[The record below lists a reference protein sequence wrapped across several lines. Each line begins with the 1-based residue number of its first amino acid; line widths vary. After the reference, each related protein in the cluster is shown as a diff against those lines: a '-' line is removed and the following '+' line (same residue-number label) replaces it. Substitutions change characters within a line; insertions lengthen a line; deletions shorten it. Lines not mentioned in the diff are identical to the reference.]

1 MHILICDDD
10 AVFAARVETLV
21 RDFFAL
27 RGLQVECTVCHSG
40 EETLARRDLDLYQ
53 VALLDVDLDTMNG
66 ISLGK
71 QLRQCSPEIC
81 LVYVS
86 AYLEFAP
93 EGYTVN
99 AYRYLLKRDIA
110 RMLPKCLDDLL
121 AAFTDQH
128 RTLTVHHNRATSEIP
143 LYQIYY
149 LESALRQIN
158 IYGDIPHRPI
168 CTFYGKLKELPP
180 ILARNGF
187 LQVGRSD
194 VVNLQYVRSIRNY
207 KVELR
212 SGVELNASRQDF
224 PVIRSAWLE
233 WKGQFGNE

>member
-99 AYRYLLKRDIA
+99 AFRYILSEVQAVCQQILILSKGH
-110 RMLPKCLDDLL
+110 L
-121 AAFTDQH
+121 AAAGSLEELTADGKSLEEVFLELTDGEPEE
-128 RTLTVHHNRATSEIP
+128 ATGEEDSE
-143 LYQIYY
+143 
-149 LESALRQIN
+149 
-158 IYGDIPHRPI
+158 
-168 CTFYGKLKELPP
+168 
-180 ILARNGF
+180 
-187 LQVGRSD
+187 
-194 VVNLQYVRSIRNY
+194 
-207 KVELR
+207 
-212 SGVELNASRQDF
+212 
-224 PVIRSAWLE
+224 
-233 WKGQFGNE
+233 

>member
-27 RGLQVECTVCHSG
+27 RGLHVECTVCHSG

-99 AYRYLLKRDIA
+99 AFPISSSA
-110 RMLPKCLDDLL
+110 IWTASCPAVWMPFC
-121 AAFTDQH
+121 
-128 RTLTVHHNRATSEIP
+128 TSRI
-143 LYQIYY
+143 
-149 LESALRQIN
+149 
-158 IYGDIPHRPI
+158 
-168 CTFYGKLKELPP
+168 TELPRP
-180 ILARNGF
+180 
-187 LQVGRSD
+187 
-194 VVNLQYVRSIRNY
+194 
-207 KVELR
+207 
-212 SGVELNASRQDF
+212 
-224 PVIRSAWLE
+224 
-233 WKGQFGNE
+233 

>member
-1 MHILICDDD
+1 MLGDTMHILICDDD

-99 AYRYLLKRDIA
+99 AFRYILKRDLDCQ
-110 RMLPKCLDDLL
+110 LPRCLDAILHEQD
-121 AAFTDQH
+121 H
-128 RTLTVHHNRATSEIP
+128 RAPKTLTNADQMPHQKPEHFLSHPQTAPSIP
-143 LYQIYY
+143 DRCCGSQH
-149 LESALRQIN
+149 S
-158 IYGDIPHRPI
+158 
-168 CTFYGKLKELPP
+168 
-180 ILARNGF
+180 
-187 LQVGRSD
+187 
-194 VVNLQYVRSIRNY
+194 
-207 KVELR
+207 R
-212 SGVELNASRQDF
+212 SGSR
-224 PVIRSAWLE
+224 PA
-233 WKGQFGNE
+233 

>member
-71 QLRQCSPEIC
+71 QLRQCNPEIC

-99 AYRYLLKRDIA
+99 AFRYILKRDLDCQ
-110 RMLPKCLDDLL
+110 LPRCLDAILHEQD
-121 AAFTDQH
+121 H
-128 RTLTVHHNRATSEIP
+128 RTPKTLTIRQNRTETELPYDS
-143 LYQIYY
+143 IYY
-149 LESALRQIN
+149 LVVSVGSFVTGVVFTLLGIRYRQYKAL
-158 IYGDIPHRPI
+158 HRP
-168 CTFYGKLKELPP
+168 FSPDAADKASSQSL
-180 ILARNGF
+180 
-187 LQVGRSD
+187 SD
-194 VVNLQYVRSIRNY
+194 DQ
-207 KVELR
+207 
-212 SGVELNASRQDF
+212 
-224 PVIRSAWLE
+224 
-233 WKGQFGNE
+233 

>member
-99 AYRYLLKRDIA
+99 AFRYILKRDLDCQLTPLSGCHSA
-110 RMLPKCLDDLL
+110 RAGSPDSQDPDHP
-121 AAFTDQH
+121 AESH
-128 RTLTVHHNRATSEIP
+128 RDRA
-143 LYQIYY
+143 
-149 LESALRQIN
+149 ALRQHLL
-158 IYGDIPHRPI
+158 PRKRPAQDQRLRR
-168 CTFYGKLKELPP
+168 CGPSAP
-180 ILARNGF
+180 VF
-187 LQVGRSD
+187 LLWQA
-194 VVNLQYVRSIRNY
+194 
-207 KVELR
+207 E
-212 SGVELNASRQDF
+212 
-224 PVIRSAWLE
+224 
-233 WKGQFGNE
+233 

>member
-99 AYRYLLKRDIA
+99 AFRYILKRDLDCQ
-110 RMLPKCLDDLL
+110 LPRCLDAILHEQD
-121 AAFTDQH
+121 H
-128 RTLTVHHNRATSEIP
+128 RTPKTLGRTAPRPSCPTTASTTSKATCAKSTFTEMW
-143 LYQIYY
+143 
-149 LESALRQIN
+149 
-158 IYGDIPHRPI
+158 PI
-168 CTFYGKLKELPP
+168 SPCVPTM
-180 ILARNGF
+180 
-187 LQVGRSD
+187 
-194 VVNLQYVRSIRNY
+194 
-207 KVELR
+207 
-212 SGVELNASRQDF
+212 AS
-224 PVIRSAWLE
+224 
-233 WKGQFGNE
+233 

>member
-99 AYRYLLKRDIA
+99 AFRYILKRDLDCQ
-110 RMLPKCLDDLL
+110 LPRCLDAILHEQD
-121 AAFTDQH
+121 H
-128 RTLTVHHNRATSEIP
+128 RAPKTLTIRQNRTE
-143 LYQIYY
+143 
-149 LESALRQIN
+149 
-158 IYGDIPHRPI
+158 
-168 CTFYGKLKELPP
+168 TELPYGQHLLP
-180 ILARNGF
+180 RKRPAQDQR
-187 LQVGRSD
+187 
-194 VVNLQYVRSIRNY
+194 
-207 KVELR
+207 LR
-212 SGVELNASRQDF
+212 RCGSSAPMLLLWQAERAAAD
-224 PVIRSAWLE
+224 PV
-233 WKGQFGNE
+233 

>member
-99 AYRYLLKRDIA
+99 AFRYILKRDLDCQ
-110 RMLPKCLDDLL
+110 LPRCLDAILHEQD
-121 AAFTDQH
+121 H
-128 RTLTVHHNRATSEIP
+128 RAPKTLTIRQNRTE
-143 LYQIYY
+143 
-149 LESALRQIN
+149 
-158 IYGDIPHRPI
+158 
-168 CTFYGKLKELPP
+168 TELPQA
-180 ILARNGF
+180 LFENGF
-187 LQVGRSD
+187 LRVGRSA
-194 VVNLQYVRSIRNY
+194 VVNMKYIRQISSYMVTLRNGVKLGVSRNGYAEIRSIY
-207 KVELR
+207 
-212 SGVELNASRQDF
+212 
-224 PVIRSAWLE
+224 LE
-233 WKGQFGNE
+233 WKGQFGDD

>member
-21 RDFFAL
+21 RDFFAR

-86 AYLEFAP
+86 AYLEFA
-93 EGYTVN
+93 
-99 AYRYLLKRDIA
+99 R
-110 RMLPKCLDDLL
+110 
-121 AAFTDQH
+121 
-128 RTLTVHHNRATSEIP
+128 RATP
-143 LYQIYY
+143 
-149 LESALRQIN
+149 
-158 IYGDIPHRPI
+158 
-168 CTFYGKLKELPP
+168 
-180 ILARNGF
+180 
-187 LQVGRSD
+187 
-194 VVNLQYVRSIRNY
+194 
-207 KVELR
+207 
-212 SGVELNASRQDF
+212 
-224 PVIRSAWLE
+224 
-233 WKGQFGNE
+233 